1 MKTGNR
7 YFVSCS
13 DCRVRANS
21 LFDKLSEDE
30 LNNWDYHKS
39 CARHKKGQVLFHEG
53 TRPLGIYCLNKGKI
67 KIYQTGSDGKDQ
79 IIKIAVPGDV
89 LGYKALVS
97 DSSYPVTSETLEE
110 TSVCFI
116 PKDEFLKTLQS
127 NPQFGQK
134 LLKLACN
141 EIGSMTDSLTSLAQ
155 KSVRERLA
163 MALLMLKDTY
173 GTDPASPTGE
183 NEIEINLTREDLA
196 NIVGT
201 ATETVIRI
209 LQEMKEDKLI
219 KTKGRKIKV
228 VEPTRLYKIG
238 NY

>member
-1 MKTGNR
+1 MRTDSRNFITCNECK
-7 YFVSCS
+7 
-13 DCRVRANS
+13 VRANS

-30 LNNWDYHKS
+30 LSNLDYHKS

-53 TRPLGIYCLNKGKI
+53 TRPLGIYCINKGKI

-79 IIKIAVPGDV
+79 IIKIATPGDV
-89 LGYKALVS
+89 LGYKALIS
-97 DSSYPVTSETLEE
+97 DTSYPVTGETLEE

-134 LLKLACN
+134 LLKLACS
-141 EIGSMTDSLTSLAQ
+141 EIGSMTDNLTSLAQ

-163 MALLMLKDTY
+163 VALLMLKDTY
-173 GTDPASPTGE
+173 GTDPAATEGG

-219 KTKGRKIKV
+219 ETKGRKIKV
-228 VEPTRLYKIG
+228 MQPQKLYKIG